1 MVERRAALKAVAEE
15 EGMRGIWLAL
25 CAALL
30 AGCGAG
36 GGVASTGSTAQPGTA
51 TVGIAT
57 QGGSPTT
64 VLYAVEFTLRLP
76 AGVTLATTPSG
87 AELAAGVLQA
97 ADGAALAGGS
107 YLPATAQAQGSLQVN
122 IADPVGF
129 TVGPLATIN
138 CAVTSGTSVGAAEFT
153 LEGFSARDSN
163 GAVISGITPRL
174 TLKTQ

>member
-1 MVERRAALKAVAEE
+1 MKAVAEE
-15 EGMRGIWLAL
+15 EGMKGVWLAL

-30 AGCGAG
+30 SGCGAG
-36 GGVASTGSTAQPGTA
+36 GGVTSTGSTAQPGTA
-51 TVGIAT
+51 IVEIAT
-57 QGGSPTT
+57 QAASPAT

-76 AGVTLATTPSG
+76 AGVTLATAPSG

-97 ADGAALAGGS
+97 ADAAALAGGR
-107 YLPATAQAQGSLQVN
+107 YLPATAQAQGALQVN

-129 TVGPLATIN
+129 TVGPLTTIN
-138 CAVTSGTSVGAAEFT
+138 CSVAPGTSVGVAGFT

-163 GAVISGITPRL
+163 GAVLTGIGPRV